1 MPKKHVAVDPAAA
14 ARFVDGTPTDPAF
27 IVRRAT
33 SQKSKAAATRE
44 ASHRQRLVK
53 KEDLENI
60 HVRLPIGLMTRVR
73 MRAVTER
80 LSLSQVLESALEAW
94 IKAGK

>member
-1 MPKKHVAVDPAAA
+1 
-14 ARFVDGTPTDPAF
+14 
-27 IVRRAT
+27 
-33 SQKSKAAATRE
+33 
-44 ASHRQRLVK
+44 
-53 KEDLENI
+53 
-60 HVRLPIGLMTRVR
+60 MTQVR